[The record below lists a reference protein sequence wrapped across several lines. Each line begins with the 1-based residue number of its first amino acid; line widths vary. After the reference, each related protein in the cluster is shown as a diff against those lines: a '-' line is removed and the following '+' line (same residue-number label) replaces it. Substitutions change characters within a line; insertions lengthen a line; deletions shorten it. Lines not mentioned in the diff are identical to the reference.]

1 MADIVPIALA
11 EVGTRE
17 VGGNNQGPRVVEY
30 QKATW
35 LEPAAWPWCA
45 AFVCWVLQQAWAGTE
60 REKTRCRDA
69 SAFGWVKWA
78 QKHGHTILPETQKA
92 KRGDIVVF
100 DFSHIG
106 IVVEDQTG
114 AYIRTVEGNTNGQGA
129 RDSESGDGVWMKRR
143 HHSTVKNYIR
153 LKEV

>member
-1 MADIVPIALA
+1 MSDMVTIATK

-17 VGGNNQGPRVVEY
+17 IGGNNIGPRIVEY

-45 AFVCWVLQQAWAGTE
+45 AFVCWVMQQAWIGDP
-60 REKTRCRDA
+60 REKTRCKDA
-69 SAFGWVKWA
+69 SVNGWITWA
-78 QKHGHTILPETQKA
+78 KKHGHTVLVETDKA
-92 KRGDIVVF
+92 RRGDIVVF
-100 DFSHIG
+100 DFGHIG
-106 IVVEDQTG
+106 IVTEDQTG

-129 RDSESGDGVWMKRR
+129 RDSESGDGVWAKRR
-143 HHSTVKNYIR
+143 HQSVVKNYIR